1 MEWLMGFGSRQL
13 VKNRNSTNYDSDAFS
28 WCYCLWVLKKYVSG
42 TTFSA
47 VSGTARFFFSLFD

>member
-28 WCYCLWVLKKYVSG
+28 WCYCLI
-42 TTFSA
+42 TTVGDILLS
-47 VSGTARFFFSLFD
+47 VCEHCTNG

>member
-1 MEWLMGFGSRQL
+1 MGFGSRQL